1 MKDLDAVSLGIVW
14 DRLIAITNEILMALV
29 RTSFS
34 PNVRESLDLSC
45 MVFDAAG
52 RSIAQGTYSV
62 PSFTGT
68 GVATVRHMLNRYPP
82 ETLRPGD
89 VIATND
95 PWMGTGHV
103 YDINVVRPIFLG
115 DRLVAYTL
123 SITHLPDIGGLGFSA
138 TGRSIYEE
146 GLRLPICKLVSA
158 GVLNHYLFDLIATNV
173 RVPEQTIGDL
183 HANLSCTEVGGRL
196 LLEFMEEYG
205 IDDLQP
211 IADAIIE
218 GSERAMREKIA
229 EIPDGT
235 YENRIQID
243 GYDEPITL
251 ACRVDVR
258 GDGIDVDLGG
268 TGPAVGIG
276 INVPL
281 TYSRA
286 FAMYAVKCVTVP
298 NVPNNM
304 GSVSPIRVTAPE
316 NCILNAQ
323 PPLPTGGR
331 HTVGHFVTPLVFG
344 ALAEALPGR
353 VQADSGMISLINVQ
367 GTHRDGREVSS
378 IYYSAGGY
386 GAMNGRDGLATIPHP
401 ANMIVPPVEVW
412 ENLTSTTFEKK
423 ALLMDS
429 GGAGRNRGG
438 LGQEVTMRND
448 SSHPLTVSCFATR
461 TQFPALGMLNGRAG
475 KPRRLRINGDA
486 VPPKGRYVL
495 QPGDVLTLS
504 DAGGGGFGDPRE
516 RDRELVARD
525 VLEGFVSREAMAR
538 DYGVE
543 GEAGRD

>member
-1 MKDLDAVSLGIVW
+1 MKTLDAVNLGIMW
-14 DRLIAITNEILMALV
+14 DRLIAITNEILIALV

-45 MVFDAAG
+45 MVFDAHG

-68 GVATVRHMLNRYPP
+68 GVATVRHMLNKFPK

-115 DRLVAYTL
+115 DKLVAFTL

-146 GLRLPICKLVSA
+146 GLRLPICKMVDG
-158 GVLNHYLFDLIATNV
+158 GVLNHELFELIATNV
-173 RVPEQTIGDL
+173 RVPEQTLGDL

-205 IDDLQP
+205 IDDLTP
-211 IADAIIE
+211 LADAIIE
-218 GSERAMREKIA
+218 SSERAMREKIV

-243 GYDEPITL
+243 GHTEPVTL
-251 ACRVDVR
+251 ACRLDVR
-258 GDGIDVDLGG
+258 GDGIEADFDG
-268 TGPAVGIG
+268 TSPAVGVG

-286 FAMYAVKCVTVP
+286 FVMYAVKCVTIP
-298 NVPNNM
+298 NIPNNM
-304 GSVSPIRVTAPE
+304 GSVSPIRVTGPE

-323 PPLPTGGR
+323 PPYPTGGR
-331 HTVGHFVTPLVFG
+331 HTVGHFVTPLVMG
-344 ALAEALPGR
+344 ALADALPDR
-353 VQADSGMISLINVQ
+353 VQADSGMITLMNVQ
-367 GTHRDGREVSS
+367 GTHRDGRGVSS
-378 IYYSAGGY
+378 IYYSSGGY
-386 GAMNGRDGLATIPHP
+386 GALAGRDGLAAVPHP

-412 ENLTSTTFEKK
+412 ENLTSTTFESKH
-423 ALLMDS
+423 LLIDS
-429 GGAGRNRGG
+429 GGPGQHRGG
-438 LGQEVTMRND
+438 LGQEFMMRND
-448 SSHPLTVSCFATR
+448 STHPLTISCFATR
-461 TQFPALGMLNGRAG
+461 TQFPALGMHDG
-475 KPRRLRINGDA
+475 KSGGPRQLQINGA
-486 VPPKGRYVL
+486 VVPPKGRYVL
-495 QPGDVLTLS
+495 QPGDVVTLR
-504 DAGGGGFGDPRE
+504 DAGGGGFGDPGA
-516 RDRELVARD
+516 RDRRHLARD
-525 VLEGFVSREAMAR
+525 IIEGAVSREAAAR
-538 DYGVE
+538 DYGMAVE
-543 GEAGRD
+543 A